1 MKRTIIKTSHLCKSF
16 SMGKEKLDVINDM
29 NLEIY
34 EGDFT
39 IIMGSSG
46 AGKSTLLYA
55 ISTMD
60 QYSQGKVELLGKDIT
75 SFKEN
80 QIANIRKND
89 IAFIFQGINL
99 LPDMT
104 LFENVAFNGY
114 SPSKSK
120 KSVNEKA
127 LSLLKKLGLEKEV
140 GKYPSEVS
148 GGQKQRTA
156 IARALINKPKIIFAD
171 EPTGALNS
179 SVGTVVLDIL
189 TQLNNEGQS
198 IVMVTHD
205 LKAATRG
212 NRIIYLKDGRIDGE
226 LNLDPFGEDNLK
238 EREEAVYKFLNDKN
252 W

>member
-156 IARALINKPKIIFAD
+156 IARALINQPKIIFAD

>member
-1 MKRTIIKTSHLCKSF
+1 MKKPIIATSNLCKSF
-16 SMGKEKLDVINDM
+16 SMGKEKLDVINNL

-55 ISTMD
+55 LSTMD
-60 QYSQGKVELLGKDIT
+60 KYSDGKVKLLGRDIT
-75 SFKEN
+75 SFSED
-80 QIANIRKND
+80 QIANIRKNE

-99 LPDMT
+99 LPDMN
-104 LFENVAFNGY
+104 LIENVAYNGY
-114 SPSKSK
+114 GKLKSK

-127 LSLLKKLGLEKEV
+127 LSLLKKLGLENDTY
-140 GKYPSEVS
+140 KYPSEVS

-156 IARALINKPKIIFAD
+156 IARALINEPKIIFAD

-179 SVGTVVLDIL
+179 SMGNIVLDIL

-205 LKAATRG
+205 IKAATRG
-212 NRIIYLKDGRIDGE
+212 NRIVYLKDGRTDGE
-226 LNLDPFGEDNLK
+226 LSLDKFGVGNLK
-238 EREEAVYKFLNDKN
+238 EREEFVYKFLKDRN

>member
-212 NRIIYLKDGRIDGE
+212 N
-226 LNLDPFGEDNLK
+226 
-238 EREEAVYKFLNDKN
+238 
-252 W
+252 

>member
-1 MKRTIIKTSHLCKSF
+1 
-16 SMGKEKLDVINDM
+16 MGKEKLDVINDM

-80 QIANIRKND
+80 QITNIRKND

>member
-1 MKRTIIKTSHLCKSF
+1 MDSVIIKTSDLGKSF
-16 SMGKEKLDVINDM
+16 CMGKEKIDVINNM

-55 ISTMD
+55 LSTMD

-75 SFKEN
+75 SFNEN

-114 SPSKSK
+114 SATKSK

-127 LSLLKKLGLEKEV
+127 RLLLKDLGLEKDIY
-140 GKYPSEVS
+140 KYPSEVS

-156 IARALINKPKIIFAD
+156 IARALINEPKIIFAD

-179 SVGTVVLDIL
+179 SMGKVVLDIL

-212 NRIIYLKDGRIDGE
+212 NRILYLRDGRIDGE
-226 LNLDPFGEDNLK
+226 LKLDKLGEDSLK
-238 EREEAVYKFLNDKN
+238 EREEVVYKFLNDKN

>member
-80 QIANIRKND
+80 QITNIRKND

>member
-1 MKRTIIKTSHLCKSF
+1 MNRSIIKTKNLCKSF
-16 SMGKEKLDVINDM
+16 KMGKEKLDVINNL

-55 ISTMD
+55 LSTMD
-60 QYSQGKVELLGKDIT
+60 KYSNGKVELLGKDIT
-75 SFKEN
+75 SFNEN
-80 QIANIRKND
+80 QIASIRKED

-99 LPDMT
+99 LQDMT

-114 SPSKSK
+114 SKLRSK

-127 LSLLKKLGLEKEV
+127 RSLLKTLGLENDIHKF
-140 GKYPSEVS
+140 PSEVS

-156 IARALINKPKIIFAD
+156 IARALINEPKIIFAD

-179 SVGTVVLDIL
+179 SMGTVVLDIL
-189 TQLNNEGQS
+189 TQLNNQGQS

-212 NRIIYLKDGRIDGE
+212 NRIIYLKDGKIDGE
-226 LNLDPFGEDNLK
+226 LSLDRFGESNIK
-238 EREEAVYKFLNDKN
+238 VREESVYKFLNSRN

>member
-1 MKRTIIKTSHLCKSF
+1 MKKSIIATSNLCKSF
-16 SMGKEKLDVINDM
+16 SMGKEKLDVINNL

-55 ISTMD
+55 LSTMD
-60 QYSQGKVELLGKDIT
+60 KYSNGKVELLGTDIT
-75 SFKEN
+75 SFNEN
-80 QIANIRKND
+80 QIANIRKKQ

-99 LPDMT
+99 LPDMN
-104 LFENVAFNGY
+104 LFENVAYNGY
-114 SPSKSK
+114 GKLKSQ
-120 KSVNEKA
+120 KSVDEKA
-127 LSLLKKLGLEKEV
+127 ISLLKKLGLENDIY
-140 GKYPSEVS
+140 KYPSEVS

-156 IARALINKPKIIFAD
+156 IARALINEPKIIFAD

-179 SVGTVVLDIL
+179 SMGIIVLDIL
-189 TQLNNEGQS
+189 TQLNNDGQS

-205 LKAATRG
+205 IKAATRG
-212 NRIIYLKDGRIDGE
+212 NRILYLKDGRIDGE
-226 LNLDPFGEDNLK
+226 LNLDKFGVGNLK
-238 EREEAVYKFLNDKN
+238 EREEIVYKFLKDRN

>member
-75 SFKEN
+75 LFKEN

-127 LSLLKKLGLEKEV
+127 LSLLKKVRFRKG
-140 GKYPSEVS
+140 S
-148 GGQKQRTA
+148 R
-156 IARALINKPKIIFAD
+156 
-171 EPTGALNS
+171 
-179 SVGTVVLDIL
+179 
-189 TQLNNEGQS
+189 
-198 IVMVTHD
+198 
-205 LKAATRG
+205 
-212 NRIIYLKDGRIDGE
+212 
-226 LNLDPFGEDNLK
+226 
-238 EREEAVYKFLNDKN
+238 
-252 W
+252 

>member
-1 MKRTIIKTSHLCKSF
+1 
-16 SMGKEKLDVINDM
+16 MGKEKLDVINDM